1 MFCPSCGHQN
11 PDNARYC
18 MVCGKSPGA
27 AIAPAAAT
35 AQTVTQREPEKKSHA
50 LRNLLIVFGLV
61 AVWYVFVIRPGGGP
75 LLSGTHTE
83 ALTPSQFTVKA
94 GSIYYVKFNVGRS
107 GRVVGRFEASG
118 GQGND
123 VQVVVAN
130 ADSFENWQNGHT
142 AQVLYQTD
150 KTTVGTLNVPI
161 TQPGTFHS
169 QQHRLKKFRAALR
182 AA

>member
-1 MFCPSCGHQN
+1 
-11 PDNARYC
+11 
-18 MVCGKSPGA
+18 MVCGKSPSA
-27 AIAPAAAT
+27 AIANAAAT
-35 AQTVTQREPEKKSHA
+35 TKAAPRRELEKKSHA
-50 LRNLLIVFGLV
+50 LRNLLIVLGL
-61 AVWYVFVIRPGGGP
+61 AAAWYVFIIRPGGGP
-75 LLSGTHTE
+75 PGETHVE

-107 GRVVGRFEASG
+107 ARVAGRFEASG

-142 AQVLYQTD
+142 TQVLYQTD

-161 TQPGTFHS
+161 TRPGTYYLGFNN
-169 QQHRLKKFRAALR
+169 KFSLFTDKTVSGQIQLYY
-182 AA
+182 